1 MNDVFRLACEC
12 FLLLISG
19 STLVLGLGCLAVA
32 ACRSPVHRQ
41 RLAELTVGA
50 FFVWLVLTL
59 VPLPRLAWPPFGER
73 NEAPVEKI
81 AIPSSAVIETLP
93 LELEVPPDLL
103 SHVDPPP
110 APGLPQETQEFSP
123 PDNAGALPIVLD
135 QVALLPAAT
144 IESRELPPPIT
155 TPTSTSWWSAARLIT
170 VVVTLYLFGSAACAG
185 FLLIGYGV
193 LIWIRATGQSPPA
206 WLETDYQQLKSKAHV
221 PAAELL
227 VSRRCSRPISWGLLR
242 PAIVLPEQVCREAS
256 RRLVGAILLHEL
268 GHVARRDAWGNL
280 LFCLAK
286 PLLYGHPLYWHLRR
300 EWNLAAELV
309 ADDWAAWQTGKDAYV
324 EELMDLARTS
334 PTGGFPFV
342 GATAVFSSP
351 SQFYRRMQMLLVREQ
366 PLSTRTS
373 MIWQLTS
380 VAVAALGIA
389 LASSLGGVRPA
400 IAQEKPTLPAPT
412 PPAVDGP
419 AAAEAAPPGAP
430 EAPRP
435 PQPPQPPQPP
445 LAPVPP
451 RGPSLPELDAV
462 TAPPVP
468 TQPTPTALNA
478 SELAQSK
485 IEELRAQQAVLEAQL
500 KALQAKL
507 KELGVAP
514 PAAGNVPNLPVNAS
528 KTINVTRVD
537 EDGRVWSDTWATDPH
552 GRPGK
557 LVRSEQRG
565 TVPVE
570 ARTKHT
576 SDGKVFKVFEEK
588 DGAVTVRVYDEATG
602 KLIETSRE
610 PVGEGKPGN
619 NFEAPPTPRGNA
631 LPPGTTSHPPTAAPP
646 VAVASTTRAPQ
657 TATASLSHR
666 ELDLVT
672 LATSYADAVSNLETA
687 QANLANTKSLA
698 SQNTISKQELA
709 LAEVAVGAAQRK
721 EQLLQRIVKVA
732 LEGAT
737 KELGNA
743 AELHKAGVIPASGLD
758 EMKTRVEILKQI
770 LNTPAGGQG
779 EASLSGSS
787 AESEVNGLQRK

>member
-41 RLAELTVGA
+41 RLAELTVGG
-50 FFVWLVLTL
+50 FFLWLVLTL
-59 VPLPRLAWPPFGER
+59 VPLPRLAGPWLGER

-81 AIPSSAVIETLP
+81 VIPSPAVIETLP
-93 LELEVPPDLL
+93 LELEVPSDLL

-110 APGLPQETQEFSP
+110 ATELPQETHPFP
-123 PDNAGALPIVLD
+123 LPDNAGTLPIVLEE
-135 QVALLPAAT
+135 VAPLPRVD
-144 IESRELPPPIT
+144 IEAKALSPPNT
-155 TPTSTSWWSAARLIT
+155 TPTPTTSWWAAPGLVT

-193 LIWIRATGQSPPA
+193 LIWIRATGQPPPA
-206 WLETDYQQLKSKAHV
+206 WLDTDYQQLRSKACV

-227 VSRRCSRPISWGLLR
+227 VSGRCSRPISWGLLR
-242 PAIVLPEQVCREAS
+242 PAIVLPEPVCREAS

-268 GHVARRDAWGNL
+268 GHVARHDAWGNL

-286 PLLYGHPLYWHLRR
+286 PLLYGHPLYWYLRR

-373 MIWQLTS
+373 VVWQLAS
-380 VAVAALGIA
+380 VAVAALTIA

-400 IAQEKPTLPAPT
+400 VAQEKPTLPAPT
-412 PPAVDGP
+412 PPAAEVP
-419 AAAEAAPPGAP
+419 PAAEAAPPGAP
-430 EAPRP
+430 EAP
-435 PQPPQPPQPP
+435 QPPQPPV
-445 LAPVPP
+445 APVPP
-451 RGPSLPELDAV
+451 TPAAPVAGGPTKPNAIPLTTGEE
-462 TAPPVP
+462 
-468 TQPTPTALNA
+468 TQGA
-478 SELAQSK
+478 K
-485 IEELRAQQAVLEAQL
+485 IEELKAQQAVLEAQL
-500 KALQAKL
+500 KALQARL
-507 KELGVAP
+507 QELGVAP
-514 PAAGNVPNLPVNAS
+514 PAAGDVPKLPVNAN

-557 LVRSEQRG
+557 LMRSEQRG

-588 DGAVTVRVYDEATG
+588 DGAVTVHVYDEATG
-602 KLIETSRE
+602 KFIETRRE
-610 PVGEGKPGN
+610 PTIDEGKPRII
-619 NFEAPPTPRGNA
+619 EAPTPPRGNG
-631 LPPGTTSHPPTAAPP
+631 LPPGTTSYPPTGAPPVTVASATRDPQTAAPS
-646 VAVASTTRAPQ
+646 AR
-657 TATASLSHR
+657 HR
-666 ELDLVT
+666 ELDLVS
-672 LATSYADAVSNLETA
+672 LATSYADAMSNLETA

-698 SQNTISKQELA
+698 SQNTVSKQELA

-770 LNTPAGGQG
+770 LNTPAGGQDG
-779 EASLSGSS
+779 GLLPASS
-787 AESEVNGLQRK
+787 AEPAGDGLQRK